1 MNYKFSNFNYKL
13 SKMKHTILIL
23 ASAIFIASCSGKKEG
38 GDKAAQLA
46 ELQKQEA
53 EIAKKI
59 QALEAELGVTEKKE
73 SKITLVKV
81 EELLP
86 TEFKHFV
93 DVQGHVDA
101 TENVVANV
109 KSAGGIITKIHVT
122 EGQSVS
128 VGALLAE
135 TDASAYTANIEVL
148 KTQLATATTVYEKQK
163 RLWDQKI
170 GTEIQYIQAKAGK
183 ETLEKNILALKE
195 QVDMT
200 RITSPISGIV
210 DEVMLKVGQLASPQ
224 VPNNG
229 IRIVNMNSLKVKAD
243 IAESYARN
251 VRSGNDVTIVFPDID
266 KEIKTNI
273 SYVGKNIN
281 ALTRTFNVE
290 AKLGNADDYHPNMIA
305 VMKIVDYKAQDVL
318 TLPINAV
325 QNSEDGQYVML
336 AENKGGKM
344 IATRRV
350 IKTGKTSGNIV
361 EVVSGITKGDKLITI
376 GYQDLNEGDE
386 IKL

>member
-1 MNYKFSNFNYKL
+1 M
-13 SKMKHTILIL
+13 
-23 ASAIFIASCSGKKEG
+23 
-38 GDKAAQLA
+38 
-46 ELQKQEA
+46 
-53 EIAKKI
+53 
-59 QALEAELGVTEKKE
+59 
-73 SKITLVKV
+73 

-86 TEFKHFV
+86 IEFKHFV

-122 EGQSVS
+122 EGKSVIA
-128 VGALLAE
+128 GALLAE
-135 TDASAYTANIEVL
+135 TDASAYIANIEVL

-251 VRSGNDVTIVFPDID
+251 VRSGNDVTIIFPDID

-325 QNSEDGQYVML
+325 QNSEEGQYVML
-336 AENKGGKM
+336 AQNKGVKM

-361 EVVSGITKGDKLITI
+361 EVVSGLMKGDKLITI

>member
-1 MNYKFSNFNYKL
+1 MKYKL
-13 SKMKHTILIL
+13 SNMKHITFILV
-23 ASAIFIASCSGKKEG
+23 SAFFIASCGGKKEG

-53 EIAKKI
+53 EITKKI
-59 QALEAELGVTEKKE
+59 QTLEAELGVTEKKE
-73 SKITLVKV
+73 SKVTLVKV

-86 TEFKHFV
+86 TEFKHYV

-109 KSAGGIITKIHVT
+109 KSAGGIISKILVK
-122 EGQSVS
+122 EGQNVTAGQ
-128 VGALLAE
+128 VLAE

-183 ETLEKNILALKE
+183 ETLEKNIIALKE

-200 RITSPISGIV
+200 RITSPINGIV

-243 IAESYARN
+243 ISESYAKN
-251 VRSGNDVTIVFPDID
+251 VRSGNDVTILFPDIE
-266 KEIKTNI
+266 KEIKASI

-290 AKLGNADDYHPNMIA
+290 AKLGSSDDYHPNMIA
-305 VMKIVDYKAQDVL
+305 VMKIVDYKANDVIA
-318 TLPINAV
+318 LPINAV
-325 QNSEDGQYVML
+325 QNSEEGQYVML
-336 AENKGGKM
+336 AINKGSKM

-361 EVVSGITKGDKLITI
+361 EVISGISKGDKLITI

>member
-1 MNYKFSNFNYKL
+1 
-13 SKMKHTILIL
+13 MKYITLI
-23 ASAIFIASCSGKKEG
+23 AATAIFIASCGEKKEG

-46 ELQKQEA
+46 DLQKQEV

-59 QALEAELGVTEKKE
+59 QAIEAELGLSENKE
-73 SKITLVKV
+73 SKVTLVKV

-86 TEFKHFV
+86 IEFKHFV

-122 EGQSVS
+122 EGKSVIA
-128 VGALLAE
+128 GALLAE
-135 TDASAYTANIEVL
+135 TDASAYIANIEVL

-251 VRSGNDVTIVFPDID
+251 VRSGNDVTIIFPDID

-325 QNSEDGQYVML
+325 QNSEEGQYVML
-336 AENKGGKM
+336 AQNKGVKM

-361 EVVSGITKGDKLITI
+361 EVVSGLMKGDKLITI